1 MCEGARATL
10 ANNHLAC
17 YAPPPT
23 SPHWEVDLRM
33 GDFAEQKLVLTATAV
48 IINIKGG
55 GVAGEV
61 VICRG
66 QPSRGT
72 WEATPVAARITKITA
87 GSAVEIS
94 KKLGPGIC

>member
-55 GVAGEV
+55 GGSR
-61 VICRG
+61 RG
-66 QPSRGT
+66 GNLPG
-72 WEATPVAARITKITA
+72 AAQSWNMGGYS
-87 GSAVEIS
+87 GSS
-94 KKLGPGIC
+94 SDHQNNSWLSG